1 MLKCQKITK
10 FIQWANYNKMTCPQM
25 SIFLGYILSLL
36 ITVLTIF
43 HPSVAFPQK
52 VQNSQQSVVEFDV
65 PYELFAALSDYH
77 DLTQSEEK
85 SNLVIDEE
93 IIQAI
98 AEIIYYFEEER
109 QKYLSI
115 QDQHFSAKVEK
126 NLEKMD
132 AHLTDFRN
140 ELLFRK
146 KVVEFRT
153 LLEKQQK
160 LKNQ

>member
-1 MLKCQKITK
+1 MKLGI
-10 FIQWANYNKMTCPQM
+10 
-25 SIFLGYILSLL
+25 IFLGYLLSLL
-36 ITVLTIF
+36 IGVLTIF
-43 HPSVAFPQK
+43 YPLVAFPQK
-52 VQNSQQSVVEFDV
+52 VQNSQQSVAEFDV

-85 SNLVIDEE
+85 RNLVVDEE

-98 AEIIYYFEEER
+98 TEIIYYFEEER

-115 QDQHFSAKVEK
+115 QDKLVSAKVK
-126 NLEKMD
+126 QNLEKMD
-132 AHLTDFRN
+132 AHLTDFKN